1 MGGGENVGERGW
13 RRWCFL
19 SLLCG
24 TLDRKGVSMRR
35 NGARQTSS
43 RVPPTPT
50 TLYTQVT
57 GAHQPDKVG
66 RPRSG
71 RVRGKNGS
79 SRWTRSLN
87 VGDHPNSSQPERSP
101 SLSEK
106 GSCDKIEHLA
116 EEVRWSRPTQNIRGH
131 WAVPGADSRLDRDR
145 LARSCG
151 RDPGVC

>member
-13 RRWCFL
+13 WRWCFL

-35 NGARQTSS
+35 NGARRTSS

-87 VGDHPNSSQPERSP
+87 VGDHPNILPLDLNFTLYFILYSFHH
-101 SLSEK
+101 
-106 GSCDKIEHLA
+106 GSVYRACFIVTARLPIE
-116 EEVRWSRPTQNIRGH
+116 S
-131 WAVPGADSRLDRDR
+131 DSHYTLFYFETNSITFGP
-145 LARSCG
+145 LMIQES
-151 RDPGVC
+151 